1 MDGETIFACLAVPL
15 RDTSGRLVGTLMADV
30 DPRHPALS
38 LVPASEVGN
47 GMRVQLLDRDG
58 RLLAGSQENGL
69 WGTPEHYELLA
80 HLMATG
86 AAGYRVHRPV
96 PGTTALSHLVA
107 YAPVSLLPT
116 WGVVVEQPRDVVLA
130 LPRRLQQRLT
140 VFGIAALVLA
150 STIAWLDV
158 RRVVRPLQ
166 ELTAVADG
174 FAAGQLDKPV
184 HLDRSDELG
193 VLARAL
199 ETMRQRLCA
208 LLQDAAQWNREL
220 ERRTQELQTIASEN
234 ARLLAE
240 VQKKEAQRRQLLEKC
255 LWAQEEERK
264 RVARELHDEIGQGLT
279 ALVMGLA
286 SVEDKLPSGETLP
299 RLADL
304 RELTSSTLAEVRR
317 IMLERHLAGTG
328 LQHEVRLVGLG
339 AQQRLPPEIETTL
352 FRVVQEAVT
361 NVLKHAQAQ
370 HLQVELQLRAGEVR
384 ACIQDDGCG
393 FDPTTFSAA
402 PAHSQGLGLLGMEE
416 RVALLGGS
424 FHISSRP
431 GQGTCIE
438 VCVPLEGSLAE
449 AS

>member
-1 MDGETIFACLAVPL
+1 
-15 RDTSGRLVGTLMADV
+15 
-30 DPRHPALS
+30 
-38 LVPASEVGN
+38 
-47 GMRVQLLDRDG
+47 MRVQLLDRDG
-58 RLLAGSQENGL
+58 RLLAGIQENGL

-150 STIAWLDV
+150 STIALLDV

-220 ERRTQELQTIASEN
+220 ERRVEQRTQELQTIAGEN

-240 VQKKEAQRRQLLEKC
+240 VQKKVAQRRQLLEKC

-286 SVEDKLPSGETLP
+286 SVEDKLPSGEARQ

-317 IMLERHLAGTG
+317 IMLDLRPSLLDDLGLAAAIGWYLERHLAGTG

-393 FDPTTFSAA
+393 FDPTTFSADQ
-402 PAHSQGLGLLGMEE
+402 AHSQGLGLLGMEE
-416 RVALLGGS
+416 RVALVGGS